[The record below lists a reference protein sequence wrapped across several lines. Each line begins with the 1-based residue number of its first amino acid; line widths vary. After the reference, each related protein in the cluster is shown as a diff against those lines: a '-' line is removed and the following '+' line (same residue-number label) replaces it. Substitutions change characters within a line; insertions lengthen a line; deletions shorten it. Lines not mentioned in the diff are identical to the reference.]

1 MKKRISRLLTAAMV
15 ATSIFTY
22 PGFAQEKET
31 ITIIHTNDTHAN
43 VSDNGKDIIGF
54 ARLASYVENLR
65 KSQDVLFVDAGDMFQ
80 GLPFANLERVTA

>member
-1 MKKRISRLLTAAMV
+1 MKKRISRLLTVAML
-15 ATSIFTY
+15 AMSIFTY

-65 KSQDVLFVDAGDMFQ
+65 KSQDVLFVDA
-80 GLPFANLERVTA
+80 